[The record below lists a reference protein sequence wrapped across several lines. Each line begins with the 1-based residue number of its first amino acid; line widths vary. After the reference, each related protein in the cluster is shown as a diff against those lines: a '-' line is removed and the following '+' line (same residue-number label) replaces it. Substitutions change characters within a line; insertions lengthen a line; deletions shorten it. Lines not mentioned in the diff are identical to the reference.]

1 LKKIVT
7 GILSLLSF
15 YVVSAQLTITGTVY
29 DKSKINYVEN
39 VRVVSS
45 AGIFAITDSLG
56 RYSIPVTEMDSLT
69 FIYNNKP
76 TQQFAVKS
84 IANPRQFDISLH
96 LNIKGKYSVLKE
108 VIVYSK
114 SYKQD
119 SLENR
124 QTYAD
129 VFEYKKPGISTS
141 INPGGAV
148 GADVNE
154 LINVF
159 RFRRNKNLKA
169 FQQRLEKQEEEKYV
183 DYRFNKLFVRRVTG
197 LTSPALDSFMV
208 WYRPSY
214 FFASQANEITFNQY
228 ILDAFYRFKNIM
240 PLIFPA
246 SPAKKESEAGN

>member
-1 LKKIVT
+1 M
-7 GILSLLSF
+7 
-15 YVVSAQLTITGTVY
+15 VSAQLTITGTVF
-29 DKSKINYVEN
+29 DKSKMNYVEN

-56 RYSIPVTEMDSLT
+56 KYSIPVTELDSLT

-76 TQQFAVKS
+76 TQQFPVRA

-96 LNIKGKYSVLKE
+96 LAIKGKYSVLNE

-114 SYKQD
+114 SHKED
-119 SLENR
+119 SIENR
-124 QTYAD
+124 ETYAD

-141 INPGGAV
+141 VTPGGGV

-154 LINVF
+154 LINIF

-183 DYRFNKLFVRRVTG
+183 DYRFNKLFVKRLTG
-197 LTSPALDSFMV
+197 LNSPALDTFMV

-214 FFASQANEITFNQY
+214 FFVSQANEMTFNQS
-228 ILDAFYRFKNIM
+228 ILNAYYRYKNIM

-246 SPAKKESEAGN
+246 KKEEEAHY

>member
-1 LKKIVT
+1 MKKIVS
-7 GILSLLSF
+7 GILGLMCFHL
-15 YVVSAQLTITGTVY
+15 VSAQLTITGTVY
-29 DKSKINYVEN
+29 DKSKTNYVEN

-56 RYSIPVTEMDSLT
+56 HYSIPVTEMDSLT

-76 TQQFAVKS
+76 TQQFAVKT
-84 IANPRQFDISLH
+84 ITNPWQFDISLH
-96 LNIKGKYSVLKE
+96 LAIKGKYSVLKE

-114 SYKQD
+114 SYKLD

-129 VFEYKKPGISTS
+129 VFEYKKPGLSTS
-141 INPGGAV
+141 ITPGGGV

-154 LINVF
+154 LINIF

-169 FQQRLEKQEEEKYV
+169 FQQRLEKQEEEKYI
-183 DYRFNKLFVRRVTG
+183 DYRFSKLFVKRITG
-197 LTSPALDSFMV
+197 LMSPALDTFMV

-214 FFASQANEITFNQY
+214 FFASQANEIAFNQY
-228 ILDAFYRFKNIM
+228 TLDAYYRFKNIM

-246 SPAKKESEAGN
+246 KKEDEANN